1 MGRSSSNRGK
11 SISINAFK
19 KEATISFKNIDTF
32 SSSKNISGTTF
43 IVPIIFIGGNNEI
56 IDIKPHSS
64 QTNIIKIDEERRR
77 YVAEYNN
84 PQYNKAEFIIEGK

>member
-1 MGRSSSNRGK
+1 MRNTNNKSDVEYMWGGVVPIGGK
-11 SISINAFK
+11 LSLLMLSK

-43 IVPIIFIGGNNEI
+43 SVPIIFIGGNNEI

-64 QTNIIKIDEERRR
+64 QTNIIKMI
-77 YVAEYNN
+77 
-84 PQYNKAEFIIEGK
+84 